1 MGDQVTTNQLMTVL
15 ESMRSEIKV
24 IHECYGMSFK
34 QIEDLRL
41 DLKED
46 IALVDAKVMGLA
58 KRVDHVEA
66 SLSDRM
72 DQVENRLSREI
83 AEVRADL
90 ADHRNNT
97 EMHRVPKKRSL
108 KKVA

>member
-15 ESMRSEIKV
+15 E
-24 IHECYGMSFK
+24 GMSGKF
-34 QIEDLRL
+34 QQVLECFSSL
-41 DLKED
+41 DSKIGSVKEELKED